1 MEMAVRKSQGMRTR
15 NQPRQNQ
22 PRQSSSKPK
31 DKSSEKPY
39 SNSKFKSSRETR
51 DCYNCSR
58 PRYFAR
64 DCKTLEYFVK
74 MFQEL
79 QCLKSRQ
86 RETHT
91 LDVLSLNN
99 VDPENFMM
107 SMDKSKA
114 YSDVSMLDS
123 ATTHTIL

>member
-15 NQPRQNQ
+15 NQPRQ
-22 PRQSSSKPK
+22 
-31 DKSSEKPY
+31 KPY